1 MGVVTLFLEKKVIEQ
16 LVFGIGILASN
27 ERRGCLTENFHHRT
41 SKSIAEEICIFRIHR
56 SK

>member
-16 LVFGIGILASN
+16 LVFGIGTITWN
-27 ERRGCLTENFHHRT
+27 ERRGYLTEHFLHPG
-41 SKSIAEEICIFRIHR
+41 SKSIAEKICIFRIHR